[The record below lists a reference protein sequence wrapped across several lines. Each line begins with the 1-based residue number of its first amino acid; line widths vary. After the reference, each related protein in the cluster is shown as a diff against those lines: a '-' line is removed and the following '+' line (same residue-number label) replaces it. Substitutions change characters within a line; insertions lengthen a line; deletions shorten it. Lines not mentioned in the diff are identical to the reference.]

1 MKKNNQPG
9 AFAKSVKKAAGK
21 ARFTLITLAATVA
34 AAPALAQNG
43 SLSGGLNEIKTNAT
57 TISTT
62 GQQICYALAVIIG
75 IVGAVR
81 ILSKQSGDRENLH
94 KEIAGWFGATL
105 FFAAAGVMIR
115 ALMA

>member
-1 MKKNNQPG
+1 MYKVTNKNASKKFN
-9 AFAKSVKKAAGK
+9 AFTLSAKSKMLTIMLLVLTGS
-21 ARFTLITLAATVA
+21 VS
-34 AAPALAQNG
+34 AQNG
-43 SLSGGLNEIKTNAT
+43 SLDAGMANIKTQAT
-57 TISTT
+57 NISTT
-62 GQQICYALAVIIG
+62 GQQICYAIAVIIG

-81 ILSKQSGDRENLH
+81 ILGKQSGERENLH

>member
-1 MKKNNQPG
+1 MNLNRKITL
-9 AFAKSVKKAAGK
+9 SVKNISEKIK
-21 ARFTLITLAATVA
+21 SIVFTAIAMAITSSVFS
-34 AAPALAQNG
+34 QNG
-43 SLSGGLNEIKTNAT
+43 SLDAGMANIKTQAT
-57 TISTT
+57 NISTT
-62 GQQICYALAVIIG
+62 GQQICYAIAVIIG

-81 ILSKQSGDRENLH
+81 ILGKQSGDRENLH

>member
-1 MKKNNQPG
+1 MKKINLHTN
-9 AFAKSVKKAAGK
+9 AVTNIKKVASKIKFSALTLVAMVVSSSLFAQ
-21 ARFTLITLAATVA
+21 T
-34 AAPALAQNG
+34 G
-43 SLSGGLNEIKTNAT
+43 SLDAGMANIKTQAT
-57 TISTT
+57 NISTT
-62 GQQICYALAVIIG
+62 GQQICYAIAVIIG

-81 ILSKQSGDRENLH
+81 ILGKQSGDRENLH

>member
-1 MKKNNQPG
+1 MKKNN
-9 AFAKSVKKAAGK
+9 SLTAAGNRLTKRTK
-21 ARFTLITLAATVA
+21 AIAATMMATVA
-34 AAPALAQNG
+34 ASPLFAQTGNLTGGLAQ
-43 SLSGGLNEIKTNAT
+43 IKTNAD

-62 GQQICYALAVIIG
+62 GQQICYAIAVIIG

>member
-1 MKKNNQPG
+1 MNKVTNKKISQKLKAIIMN
-9 AFAKSVKKAAGK
+9 AKSKMLTIMLLVLTGS
-21 ARFTLITLAATVA
+21 VS
-34 AAPALAQNG
+34 AQNG
-43 SLSGGLNEIKTNAT
+43 SLDAGMANIKTQAT
-57 TISTT
+57 NISTT
-62 GQQICYALAVIIG
+62 GQQICYAIAVIIG

-81 ILSKQSGDRENLH
+81 ILGKQSGERENLH

>member
-1 MKKNNQPG
+1 MNKVTNKNISQKLKAITMN
-9 AFAKSVKKAAGK
+9 AKSKMLTIMLLV
-21 ARFTLITLAATVA
+21 FTGAVS
-34 AAPALAQNG
+34 AQNG
-43 SLSGGLNEIKTNAT
+43 SLDAGMANIKTQAT
-57 TISTT
+57 NISTT
-62 GQQICYALAVIIG
+62 GQQICYAIAVIIG

-81 ILSKQSGDRENLH
+81 ILGKQSGERENLH

>member
-1 MKKNNQPG
+1 MNKVTNKNISQKLKAITMN
-9 AFAKSVKKAAGK
+9 AKSKMLTIMLLVLTGS
-21 ARFTLITLAATVA
+21 VS
-34 AAPALAQNG
+34 AQNG
-43 SLSGGLNEIKTNAT
+43 SLDAGMANIKTQAT
-57 TISTT
+57 NISTT
-62 GQQICYALAVIIG
+62 GQQICYAIAVIIG

-81 ILSKQSGDRENLH
+81 ILGKQSGERENLH

>member
-1 MKKNNQPG
+1 MNKVTNKNASQKLNAITMK
-9 AFAKSVKKAAGK
+9 AKSKMLTIMLLLLTGSV
-21 ARFTLITLAATVA
+21 F
-34 AAPALAQNG
+34 AQNG
-43 SLSGGLNEIKTNAT
+43 SLDAGMANIKTQAT
-57 TISTT
+57 NISTT
-62 GQQICYALAVIIG
+62 GQQICYAIAVIIG

-81 ILSKQSGDRENLH
+81 ILGKQSGERENLH

>member
-1 MKKNNQPG
+1 MYKVTNKNASQKLNSITMN
-9 AFAKSVKKAAGK
+9 AKSKMLTMMLLV
-21 ARFTLITLAATVA
+21 ITGTVS
-34 AAPALAQNG
+34 AQNG
-43 SLSGGLNEIKTNAT
+43 SLDAGMANIKTQAT
-57 TISTT
+57 NISTT
-62 GQQICYALAVIIG
+62 GQQICYAIAVIIG

-81 ILSKQSGDRENLH
+81 ILGKQSGERENLH

>member
-1 MKKNNQPG
+1 MKRVTPKNVIQKFN
-9 AFAKSVKKAAGK
+9 A
-21 ARFTLITLAATVA
+21 FTLNVKSKMLTVMLLV
-34 AAPALAQNG
+34 LAQSVFAQTG
-43 SLSGGLNEIKTNAT
+43 SLDAGMANIKTQAT
-57 TISTT
+57 NISTT
-62 GQQICYALAVIIG
+62 GQQICYAIAVIIG

-81 ILSKQSGDRENLH
+81 ILGKQSGERENLH

>member
-1 MKKNNQPG
+1 MYKVTNKNASQKLN
-9 AFAKSVKKAAGK
+9 AITMNAKSKMLTMMLLV
-21 ARFTLITLAATVA
+21 ITGTVS
-34 AAPALAQNG
+34 AQNG
-43 SLSGGLNEIKTNAT
+43 SLDAGMANIKTQAT
-57 TISTT
+57 NISTT
-62 GQQICYALAVIIG
+62 GQQICYAIAVIIG

-81 ILSKQSGDRENLH
+81 ILGKQSGERENLH

>member
-1 MKKNNQPG
+1 MKKNI
-9 AFAKSVKKAAGK
+9 STSTMLTKKNK
-21 ARFTLITLAATVA
+21 ALVAMIVASVA
-34 AAPALAQNG
+34 ASPIFAQTG

>member
-1 MKKNNQPG
+1 MKKVTFTNITKKVNQMKFKFLTFLLAILSG
-9 AFAKSVKKAAGK
+9 SAFAQ
-21 ARFTLITLAATVA
+21 T
-34 AAPALAQNG
+34 G
-43 SLSGGLNEIKTNAT
+43 SLDAGMANIRTQATN
-57 TISTT
+57 ISTT
-62 GQQICYALAVIIG
+62 GQQICYAIAVIIG

-81 ILSKQSGDRENLH
+81 ILGKQSGERENLH

>member
-1 MKKNNQPG
+1 MYKVTNKNASQKLNSITMN
-9 AFAKSVKKAAGK
+9 AKSKMLTIMLLVLTGS
-21 ARFTLITLAATVA
+21 VS
-34 AAPALAQNG
+34 AQNG
-43 SLSGGLNEIKTNAT
+43 SLDAGMANIKTQAT
-57 TISTT
+57 NISTT
-62 GQQICYALAVIIG
+62 GQQICYAIAVIIG

-81 ILSKQSGDRENLH
+81 ILGKQSGERENLH